1 MMARKDVFAGLTPG
15 QHKKAE
21 AESYTAHGASKKM
34 IQSIQEFAEKAR
46 SEGAIIDLD
55 PNLIDASPFRDR
67 LPDDDPLVFE
77 EFKRSMSEEGQKV
90 PIQVRP
96 HPSMPG
102 RYQVVYGH
110 RRLRAAKELGLQVKA
125 TPLELSDRDLVVAQG
140 IENGARQDL
149 SWIERALF
157 AKTMEDANI
166 KPRNIKAALA
176 ISDQELARMRSVFS
190 TIPEDVIGLI
200 GRAPKVGRPRWMD
213 LAKVL
218 GSRSELLRKT
228 LPAVT
233 VLDSNQRFQIALDA
247 LKEKPTPKAELDV
260 KITATTPRGK
270 AFAKFVESR
279 LPALIEEFQK
289 GDN

>member
-1 MMARKDVFAGLTPG
+1 MARKDVFAGLTPG

-21 AESYTAHGASKKM
+21 PEPYAAHGASKKM

-46 SEGAIIDLD
+46 SEGGILELD
-55 PNLIDASPFRDR
+55 PDLIDVSPFRDP
-67 LPDDDPLVFE
+67 LPDDDPEDFE
-77 EFKRSMSEEGQKV
+77 EFKRSLSEEGQKV

-96 HPSMPG
+96 HPTVAG
-102 RYQVVYGH
+102 RYQVAYGH

-125 TPLELSDRDLVVAQG
+125 TPVDLSDHDLVVAQG

-157 AKTMEDANI
+157 AKTMEDADI
-166 KPRNIKAALA
+166 KPRNIKAALS
-176 ISDQELARMRSVFS
+176 ISDQELARMRGVYS
-190 TIPEDVIGLI
+190 TIPEDVIELI

-213 LAKVL
+213 FAKLL
-218 GSRSELLRKT
+218 GSNSEMLRKT

-233 VLDSNQRFQIALDA
+233 VLDSNKRFQIALDA
-247 LKEKPTPKAELDV
+247 LKEKPIPKAALKISASTPKM
-260 KITATTPRGK
+260 K

-279 LPALIEEFQK
+279 LPALMEEFEKQE
-289 GDN
+289 N